1 MVFWKLKLMWLSIS
15 RRARNRK
22 ITDGKGTEIM
32 QARLNERLR
41 LARSRRCQTLLPR
54 RAFKVDHFSRPNL
67 PDIDL

>member
-41 LARSRRCQTLLPR
+41 LARVLAVSNTLTQESFQSRSLLASESP
-54 RAFKVDHFSRPNL
+54 
-67 PDIDL
+67 